1 MRMSTLAGRIEAY
14 LKRLIESDR
23 EGQIEIRRCEL
34 AESFQC
40 VPSQINYVLET
51 RFTPEKGYIVESKRG
66 GGGFIRITSVEL
78 RRSIDIASSLYRQ
91 IGREIDEEH
100 ADHLL
105 SRLIYAGAIDQR
117 KATLIRAAIR
127 REMNAVEPAW
137 RPYVRAML
145 LKAMLLVVMA

>member
-23 EGQIEIRRCEL
+23 EGQIEIRRCDL

-51 RFTPEKGYIVESKRG
+51 RFTPEKGYIVESRRG
-66 GGGFIRITSVEL
+66 GGGYIRITSLEL
-78 RRSIDIASSLYRQ
+78 RRSIDLASSLYRQ
-91 IGREIDEEH
+91 IGREIDEER
-100 ADHLL
+100 ADSLL
-105 SRLIYAGAIDQR
+105 TKLAEAGSIDQR
-117 KATLIRAAIR
+117 RATLIRAAIR
-127 REMNAVEPAW
+127 RELNSVDPAW

-145 LKAMLLVVMA
+145 LRSMLLVVMA